1 MVRLDSIWLINIKN
15 EQRPIK
21 KSTIMLGNGKEE
33 SMVLYTK
40 DFIFMIFKNQC
51 KVIWH
56 EGRNMQLLK
65 SIEIE
70 TKTQSYLTSFEVII
84 PFLHELHPFSTNK
97 FERRNLSQNLC
108 PKCIL
113 SNANSYI
120 ELKKHSWLYYA
131 NSKMLALAFAS
142 FIRLAPKLFLR

>member
-1 MVRLDSIWLINIKN
+1 MITFTVEGFTEYLLVRLDSIWLINIKN

-33 SMVLYTK
+33 SMVLYTT

-56 EGRNMQLLK
+56 EGLNMQLLK

-70 TKTQSYLTSFEVII
+70 TKTQSYLTSFGVII
-84 PFLHELHPFSTNK
+84 PF
-97 FERRNLSQNLC
+97 
-108 PKCIL
+108 
-113 SNANSYI
+113 
-120 ELKKHSWLYYA
+120 
-131 NSKMLALAFAS
+131 FA
-142 FIRLAPKLFLR
+142 